1 MKEVNIDQNY
11 PGRLTGVMAQG
22 ILQAFFTIPL
32 ISLSAYLFLRFK
44 KAFSKT
50 SMKNLIKIST
60 LMVFE
65 NGLMTI
71 LQFFVGVKAF
81 LSQNES
87 RAVALVN
94 LILPVIFG
102 IIWLNMRDIASQR
115 NGFYGAPL
123 SLMNQYED
131 FKK

>member
-1 MKEVNIDQNY
+1 MKSFGRAANFQPKGYDVECVKYLLIVQTLEVVIKILFLQKF
-11 PGRLTGVMAQG
+11 GLFVG

-71 LQFFVGVKAF
+71 L
-81 LSQNES
+81 
-87 RAVALVN
+87 
-94 LILPVIFG
+94 
-102 IIWLNMRDIASQR
+102 
-115 NGFYGAPL
+115 
-123 SLMNQYED
+123 
-131 FKK
+131 